1 MRVFVLA
8 NPKAGS
14 HQARKYIQDIQKT
27 YPQLDIKV
35 YLTQGPDDE
44 KNQVAAILKEFTL
57 QDRLLVLG
65 GDGTLSKTLTAW
77 PVQYPFAYFPTG
89 SGNDFAKSMDIH
101 QLDQIMEALVRDKKE
116 SIFVLH
122 SSLGVIINTLDMGFA
137 AQVIAHATDSRLK
150 DVLNTIKLGKLT
162 YLLCAIRS
170 LLSHQA
176 FDLSLEV
183 DGRRETIRNLFFFSI
198 ANNTYFGGG
207 IMIWPEA
214 RASQKQLDLVYIEDA
229 PAPLSQRILALLD
242 LVFKRHRQSHR
253 IKHVTGE
260 RVAIDL
266 EETFIL
272 QLDGELSRAKSLTIT
287 CQERFIYQ

>member
-44 KNQVAAILKEFTL
+44 KHQVAAILKEFTL

-137 AQVIAHATDSRLK
+137 AQVIEHATDSGLK
-150 DVLNTIKLGKLT
+150 DILNKIKLGKLT

-214 RASQKQLDLVYIEDA
+214 QASQKQLDLVYIED
-229 PAPLSQRILALLD
+229 APLSQRILALLD

-272 QLDGELSRAKSLTIT
+272 QLDGEMSSTNSLTIT